1 MHGEPQKEH
10 LWLQQLLGAWT
21 YEGEGFAGP
30 DQPPEKMSGSETVR
44 TLGGLWIQIEGRAPG
59 PGGAEMSS
67 IITLGYDPAK
77 QSYVGSFIASV
88 MTMMWLYEGQLD
100 ESGKVLTLDARG
112 PVFGVEGKWAD
123 YQDIVTIVD
132 RDHWRLSSQV
142 KGDDG
147 KWTQFMSSEHR
158 RVKT

>member
-21 YEGEGFAGP
+21 YEGESFAGP

-44 TLGGLWIQIEGRAPG
+44 TLGGLWIQIEGRTPG
-59 PGGAEMSS
+59 PDGAEMSS

-147 KWTQFMSSEHR
+147 RWTPFMSSDHH
-158 RVKT
+158 RVKA